1 MFEQSEGEAIAR
13 VYSPEEKVFKAV
25 TRRNKEQEMNA
36 RDQQR
41 TLVQRTC
48 WADETAKAVIYSE
61 GRAEL
66 VGSCGPFSIR
76 RGSEEVKGMA
86 NTHEVVCQVCRVW
99 LDIGSF
105 ALTPT
110 YHLPHPFFL

>member
-1 MFEQSEGEAIAR
+1 M
-13 VYSPEEKVFKAV
+13 

-66 VGSCGPFSIR
+66 DGSCGPFSIR

-86 NTHEVVCQVCRVW
+86 NTHEVVCQVRGVW

>member
-1 MFEQSEGEAIAR
+1 
-13 VYSPEEKVFKAV
+13 
-25 TRRNKEQEMNA
+25 MNA
-36 RDQQR
+36 CDQQR
-41 TLVQRTC
+41 TLEQRTW

-61 GRAEL
+61 GRVEL
-66 VGSCGPFSIR
+66 DGSCGPFSIR

-86 NTHEVVCQVCRVW
+86 NTPEVFCQVHGVW

-105 ALTPT
+105 DLTPT